1 MLSFSLILIDCRTW
15 EKRDRFETNNKNLE
29 RSLPPEHLTLFPLL
43 FPVEEFFS
51 GIVQAWDGWKGVISK
66 WSCLGVSLSYS
77 PLHLIL
83 FLFLSPN
90 DMSWETKHTQVNQI
104 KTHTRKEISSR
115 LSSRTLIPPILE
127 HILHT
132 HSVCVLHVGMLTV
145 TVVSLSMTIDSDPS

>member
-1 MLSFSLILIDCRTW
+1 MGKTRSIRN
-15 EKRDRFETNNKNLE
+15 KHKNLE

-43 FPVEEFFS
+43 FPSQGIFFWNCPS
-51 GIVQAWDGWKGVISK
+51 LGWMDGWKFYSK
-66 WSCLGVSLSYS
+66 WPCLGVSLSYS

-145 TVVSLSMTIDSDPS
+145 TVVSFSMTIDSDPS